1 MPEGKPAGVVC
12 IHLSE
17 EQRCMIYDHP
27 DRPRVCS
34 EFKADPDVCG
44 NNREEAMALLQALE
58 GGSGS

>member
-1 MPEGKPAGVVC
+1 MAC

-17 EQRCMIYDHP
+17 DQRCLIYDHP

-44 NNREEAMALLQALE
+44 NKREEAMALLEALE
-58 GGSGS
+58 SGSGS